1 MCGTSLCA
9 TKTDY
14 SKKVVLINLVN
25 AAIVYYYVDIS
36 CKHETE

>member
-14 SKKVVLINLVN
+14 CKKVVLINLVN
-25 AAIVYYYVDIS
+25 AAIVTI
-36 CKHETE
+36 K

>member
-25 AAIVYYYVDIS
+25 AAIVTI
-36 CKHETE
+36 K